1 MTPTDPPDPRASRKY
16 VMTNRWLVINS
27 AVMAASVYLA
37 ATGKLTGD
45 WTTLCS
51 AFFIASAGAVA
62 AYIGGN
68 AYTTGK
74 GGDAS

>member
-1 MTPTDPPDPRASRKY
+1 
-16 VMTNRWLVINS
+16 
-27 AVMAASVYLA
+27 MAASVYLA